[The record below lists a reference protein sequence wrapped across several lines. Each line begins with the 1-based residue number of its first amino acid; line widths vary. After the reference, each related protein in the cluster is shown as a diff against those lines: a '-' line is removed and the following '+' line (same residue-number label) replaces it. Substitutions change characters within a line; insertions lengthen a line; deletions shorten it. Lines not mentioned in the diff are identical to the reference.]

1 MSRTVVESDLENY
14 LIELLEGKGWQ
25 FVKASELG
33 RESTK
38 EPILEKLLF
47 RKILEINKP
56 RIPTLTNQDVSRV
69 MSILKGT
76 PSGMNGVRRIIEYL
90 KDGVPVTLEKDNTL
104 ERILLI
110 DYGNPL
116 KNSFIVS
123 RQVPHLGAEE
133 IRNDIILYV
142 NGIPLVNIECKNPT
156 DIGVSWEDAFRQ
168 IKRYERTVP
177 ELYKYVQIGVAAEA
191 TIKYF
196 PIASWAESV
205 PIHEWKDPD
214 KKLNPFE
221 AIAEMLSPEILLD
234 IIRNFLYF
242 RAEQG
247 KEIKILPRYMQY
259 YAVNRIVER
268 VMNRIHGKSDVNKGL
283 IWHWQGSGKT
293 LTMIFA
299 AIKLYRLLKERDP
312 FIMFIVDRVELQDQ
326 LYYENLTKLDLP
338 PGISAELITSIE
350 HLKRVVSY
358 KDYYGKPGIYV
369 STVHKFDPKEFEDFI
384 AYLKAISPV
393 KHNSIM
399 KRKEVIL
406 LIDEAHRT
414 QYGDLAKTMM
424 GIFANGNFFAFTGTP
439 APRRDPKKNT
449 FRKFSPEGEDY
460 LHRYFILESIEDG
473 FTVKIA
479 YQRAKVEYNL
489 QKDLLE
495 EFLES
500 ELEELPEEER
510 RIVEA
515 KVQKKIDEHRAD
527 LIRRSLEDESRIDNI
542 AKEIAKH
549 FQENLDG
556 KFKAMVVAVS
566 RKACVL
572 YKRALDRY
580 LPPEYSEVVMTFQN
594 DEKEK
599 IIAEYKTEL
608 EEKYKTKD
616 LESIMKEIAEKFKEE
631 EYPKILIVTDKLLTG
646 FDAPILQT
654 MYLDKP
660 MKGHTLLQAIA
671 RVNRPYKGIKE
682 FGLVVDYVGI
692 FSELEKAF
700 KMYEK
705 EDLKGAVYDIE
716 ELYKDFK
723 QLLNKAL
730 AIVGHLPPEELR
742 FKVMLDIA
750 DKLAKEKELE
760 REFLS
765 ISRKLMRL
773 FEKIY
778 EKTDVTERRNYAWVI
793 DVYSYYVKNTLG
805 EDETEKLVRKY
816 FNKTLAAVQNFMKVS
831 VTGVDPSM
839 VIVDREFFE
848 KFIHNGSLSD
858 KEKAKGLLLALSKFT
873 RTEKSS
879 AVYDSVADKVNQIIE
894 AWRKKLKKDEELYE
908 EAKRI
913 WEEIY
918 EKKREQQ
925 ELGFSELEFAL
936 FNTFIQYG
944 ANKENALKLT
954 KELIKRIE
962 HEISVPEWS
971 EKPAIVD
978 EVEKKVA
985 FFVLIEGRKA
995 GLSSEKNNE
1004 LISTILEKVKYYGS
1018 RVPTQ
1023 N

>member
-1 MSRTVVESDLENY
+1 MSRTIVESNLENY
-14 LIELLEGKGWQ
+14 IIGLLQERGWKFVEVFELE
-25 FVKASELG
+25 

-38 EPILEKLLF
+38 EPLLEKLLF
-47 RKILEINKP
+47 RKISEINKP
-56 RIPTLTNQDVSRV
+56 RIPELTRQDISKVI
-69 MSILKGT
+69 SILKVT
-76 PSGMNGVRRIIEYL
+76 PSGVNGARQIIEYL
-90 KDGVPVTLEKDNTL
+90 KDGIPITLEKDNTL

-110 DYGNPL
+110 DYDNPA

-123 RQVPHLGAEE
+123 RQVSHLGAEE

-168 IKRYERTVP
+168 IKRYEKTVP

-191 TIKYF
+191 VVKYF
-196 PIASWAESV
+196 PVVPWVESV
-205 PIHEWKDPD
+205 PVHEWKDPD
-214 KKLNPFE
+214 RKLNPFE
-221 AIAEMLSPEILLD
+221 AIVEMLSPETLLD

-247 KEIKILPRYMQY
+247 KETKILPRHMQY

-268 VMNRIHGKSDVNKGL
+268 AMSRIQGKHDMNRGL

-299 AIKLYRLLKERDP
+299 AIKLYRLLKDRDP

-338 PGISAELITSIE
+338 FGISAELIPSMG
-350 HLKRVVSY
+350 HLKKVISY

-369 STVHKFDPKEFEDFI
+369 SLIHKFNPKEFENFI

-393 KHNSIM
+393 KQNSVM
-399 KRKEVIL
+399 NRKEVIL
-406 LIDEAHRT
+406 FIDEAHRT
-414 QYGDLAKTMM
+414 QYGTLANTMM
-424 GIFANGNFFAFTGTP
+424 EIFANGNFFAFTGTP

-460 LHRYFILESIEDG
+460 LHKYFIIDSIEDG

-479 YQRAKVEYNL
+479 YQRAKVDYYL
-489 QKDLLE
+489 QKNLLE

-500 ELEELPEEER
+500 ELEELPEKER
-510 RIVEA
+510 RVVEE
-515 KVQKKIDEHRAD
+515 KLQKKIDERRLD
-527 LIRRSLEDESRIDNI
+527 LIRSFLQKEERIEKI
-542 AKEIAKH
+542 AKEIAEH
-549 FQENLDG
+549 FKENLDG
-556 KFKAMVVAVS
+556 KFKAMIVAVS

-572 YKRALDRY
+572 YKRALDKY
-580 LPPEYSEVVMTFQN
+580 LPPEYSEVVMTFRN

-599 IIAEYKTEL
+599 IIVEYKARL
-608 EEKYKTKD
+608 EERYKTKD
-616 LESIMKEIAEKFKEE
+616 LDAVMKEITEKFKEE

-671 RVNRPYKGIKE
+671 RVNRPYKGVKE
-682 FGLVVDYVGI
+682 FGLILDYVGI
-692 FSELEKAF
+692 FSEIEKAF

-716 ELYKDFK
+716 ELYKEFK
-723 QLLNKAL
+723 QLLNKVL
-730 AIVGHLPPEELR
+730 TIVGPLPKGEVR

-750 DKLAKEKELE
+750 DKLAKDRKLEK
-760 REFLS
+760 EFLS
-765 ISRKLMRL
+765 TARKLMRL
-773 FEKIY
+773 FDRIY
-778 EKTDVTERRNYAWVI
+778 EKTNTTERRNYAWIV
-793 DVYSYYVKNTLG
+793 DVYNYYLKNTLG
-805 EDETEKLVRKY
+805 EDETEQLVKKY
-816 FNKTLAAVQNFMKVS
+816 FNKTLAAVQNFVRIS
-831 VTGVDPSM
+831 GTDIDPSKI
-839 VIVDREFFE
+839 IVDREFFE
-848 KFIHNGSLSD
+848 EFIQRSSLTD
-858 KEKAKGLLLALSKFT
+858 REKAKGLLIALSRFV

-879 AVYDSVADKVNQIIE
+879 AVYESVADKVNKIIE

-908 EAKRI
+908 EVKGI

-918 EKKREQQ
+918 ERKREQQ
-925 ELGFSELEFAL
+925 ELGFNELEFAL
-936 FNTFIQYG
+936 FNVFKEYG
-944 ANKENALKLT
+944 ASKGNALKLT
-954 KELIKRIE
+954 RELVKRIE
-962 HEISVPEWS
+962 PEISVPEWS

-985 FFVLIEGRKA
+985 FFILIEGRKV
-995 GLSSEKNNE
+995 GLPVGKKSE
-1004 LISTILEKVKYYGS
+1004 LINTILEKVKHYGS
-1018 RVPTQ
+1018 RFSPQ

>member
-1 MSRTVVESDLENY
+1 MGRSVVESNLESY
-14 LIELLEGKGWQ
+14 IIELLQERGWN

-38 EPILEKLLF
+38 EPLLEKLLSKRIF
-47 RKILEINKP
+47 EINKR
-56 RIPTLTNQDVSRV
+56 RIPNLTDQDISKVI
-69 MSILKGT
+69 SILKGT
-76 PSGMNGVRRIIEYL
+76 PSGVTGARRIIEYL
-90 KDGVPVTLEKDNTL
+90 KDGVPITLEEDNTL

-110 DYGNPL
+110 DYDNPAE
-116 KNSFIVS
+116 NSFIVS
-123 RQVPHLGAEE
+123 RQVTHLGAEE

-168 IKRYERTVP
+168 IKRYEKTVP

-191 TIKYF
+191 TVKYF
-196 PIASWAESV
+196 PIVPWAESV
-205 PIHEWKDPD
+205 PIHEWKDPER
-214 KKLNPFE
+214 KLTPFE
-221 AIAEMLSPEILLD
+221 AIAEMLSPETLLD

-247 KEIKILPRYMQY
+247 KETKILPRYMQY
-259 YAVNRIVER
+259 YAVNRIVKR
-268 VMNRIHGKSDVNKGL
+268 VMDRIQGKSDVNRGL

-369 STVHKFDPKEFEDFI
+369 STIHKFDPKEFEDFI
-384 AYLKAISPV
+384 TYLKAISPI
-393 KHNSIM
+393 KQNSVM
-399 KRKEVIL
+399 NRKEAIL
-406 LIDEAHRT
+406 FIDEAHRT
-414 QYGDLAKTMM
+414 QYGVLADTMM

-460 LHRYFILESIEDG
+460 LHRYFILESIEDR

-479 YQRAKVEYNL
+479 YQRAKVDYYL

-500 ELEELPEEER
+500 ELEELPEKERKIIEE
-510 RIVEA
+510 
-515 KVQKKIDEHRAD
+515 KVQKKIDERRLD
-527 LIRRSLEDESRIDNI
+527 LIRSFLEKESRIEKI
-542 AKEIAKH
+542 SEEIAEH
-549 FQENLDG
+549 FKENLDG

-572 YKRALDRY
+572 YKRALDKY
-580 LPPEYSEVVMTFQN
+580 LPREYSEVVMTFQN

-599 IIAEYKTEL
+599 IIAEYKAEL
-608 EEKYKTKD
+608 EKKYKTKD
-616 LESIMKEIAEKFKEE
+616 LEAVMKEITEKFKEE

-671 RVNRPYKGIKE
+671 RVNRPYRGIKE
-682 FGLVVDYVGI
+682 FGLILDYVGI

-716 ELYKDFK
+716 ELYKEFK

-730 AIVGHLPPEELR
+730 SIVGSLPEEEAR

-750 DKLAKEKELE
+750 DKLAKDKELE
-760 REFLS
+760 KEFLS
-765 ISRKLMRL
+765 TARKLMRL
-773 FEKIY
+773 FERVY
-778 EKTDVTERRNYAWVI
+778 EMTDVTERKNYAWVI
-793 DVYSYYVKNTLG
+793 DVYNYYVKN
-805 EDETEKLVRKY
+805 
-816 FNKTLAAVQNFMKVS
+816 
-831 VTGVDPSM
+831 
-839 VIVDREFFE
+839 
-848 KFIHNGSLSD
+848 
-858 KEKAKGLLLALSKFT
+858 
-873 RTEKSS
+873 
-879 AVYDSVADKVNQIIE
+879 
-894 AWRKKLKKDEELYE
+894 
-908 EAKRI
+908 
-913 WEEIY
+913 
-918 EKKREQQ
+918 
-925 ELGFSELEFAL
+925 
-936 FNTFIQYG
+936 
-944 ANKENALKLT
+944 
-954 KELIKRIE
+954 
-962 HEISVPEWS
+962 
-971 EKPAIVD
+971 
-978 EVEKKVA
+978 
-985 FFVLIEGRKA
+985 
-995 GLSSEKNNE
+995 
-1004 LISTILEKVKYYGS
+1004 
-1018 RVPTQ
+1018 
-1023 N
+1023 